1 MNALEDE
8 AEQLEVPSIYFAR
21 EVFERDG
28 MLFAVSEFS
37 SPNGSPTFVERVRY
51 RTVGDPPTRWGSTT
65 SGGSRCARRRRC
77 SPTRTR

>member
-8 AEQLEVPSIYFAR
+8 AEQLEVPSIYFAHDR

-51 RTVGDPPTRWGSTT
+51 RTVGI
-65 SGGSRCARRRRC
+65 
-77 SPTRTR
+77 